1 MKLIVGLGNPG
12 KEYEHSRHNAG
23 FMVVSELHKS
33 LGATDW
39 KTDKKFKA
47 QIAEAML
54 NGEKV
59 LMALPQTLMNLSGES
74 VAPIAV
80 FYKIEPENILVV
92 FDELDV
98 PFGQIRLRKSGGP
111 GTHNGMKSIVEKLG
125 SKDFPRLRFGIES
138 RGLTAPEQQD
148 TSSYVLSPFTKE
160 EQTTLK
166 QTLKIATQAIET
178 FLKEGTESAM
188 NKFNSSAKD

>member
-23 FMVVSELHKS
+23 FMVVDQFHKTID
-33 LGATDW
+33 ATDW
-39 KTDKKFKA
+39 KQDKKFKA
-47 QIAEAML
+47 QVSEATL
-54 NGEKV
+54 KGEKV
-59 LMALPQTLMNLSGES
+59 IVVKPLTFMNLSGEAI
-74 VAPIAV
+74 APIAA
-80 FYKIEPENILVV
+80 FYKIAPADILVI
-92 FDELDV
+92 FDELDI

-138 RGLTAPEQQD
+138 RGLTTPEQQD
-148 TSSYVLSPFTKE
+148 TTSFVLSPFTKE
-160 EQTTLK
+160 EQPILK
-166 QTLKIATQAIET
+166 QTLKTAALAIET
-178 FLKEGTESAM
+178 FLKEGVENAM